1 MLEACQKI
9 CLFNLKIIDSFLKSL
24 TVICANDSVFN
35 QEILSKAS
43 TVYLKTL
50 FQSNSTECYQ
60 MLSLM
65 QIKLFLVHRNLRR
78 GLTGYLVGIY

>member
-1 MLEACQKI
+1 M
-9 CLFNLKIIDSFLKSL
+9 S
-24 TVICANDSVFN
+24 ANDSIFN

-43 TVYLKTL
+43 TLYLKTL

-60 MLSLM
+60 MSLM

-78 GLTGYLVGIY
+78 GFTSYLVDIY